1 MAIIDMRTMRYLN
14 LLDKVAHVKTSK
26 CFVHNGSIFFAV
38 NKNDVSR
45 AIGPAAINV
54 RRMQEKTGKNIRIIE
69 EAENLKD
76 IRMFIEDIV
85 SPVRIKSAEIK
96 DNAVIITAGNNQ
108 TKASLIGRNKRR
120 LEELND
126 IIQNFFSMNVKV
138 V

>member
-1 MAIIDMRTMRYLN
+1 MVIIDMKTMRYLN

-54 RRMQEKTGKNIRIIE
+54 RRMQEKIGKNIRIIE
-69 EAENLKD
+69 ETENLKD
-76 IRMFIEDIV
+76 IKMFIEDIV

-96 DNAVIITAGNNQ
+96 DNSVVITAGNSQ
-108 TKASLIGRNKRR
+108 TKASLIGRNKQR
-120 LEELND
+120 LEELKD
-126 IIQNFFSMNVKV
+126 IIQNFFNMNVKIV
-138 V
+138 

>member
-1 MAIIDMRTMRYLN
+1 MVIINMKTMRYLN

-54 RRMQEKTGKNIRIIE
+54 RRMQEKIGKNIRIIE
-69 EAENLKD
+69 ETENLKD
-76 IRMFIEDIV
+76 IKMFIEDIV

-96 DNAVIITAGNNQ
+96 DNSVVITAGNSQ
-108 TKASLIGRNKRR
+108 TKASLIGRNKQR
-120 LEELND
+120 LEELKD
-126 IIQNFFSMNVKV
+126 IIQNFFNMNVKIV
-138 V
+138 

>member
-1 MAIIDMRTMRYLN
+1 MKTMRYLN

-54 RRMQEKTGKNIRIIE
+54 RRMQEKIGKNIRIIE
-69 EAENLKD
+69 ETENLKD
-76 IRMFIEDIV
+76 IKMFIEDIV

-96 DNAVIITAGNNQ
+96 DNSVVITAGNSQ
-108 TKASLIGRNKRR
+108 TKASLIGRNKQR
-120 LEELND
+120 LEELKD
-126 IIQNFFSMNVKV
+126 IIQNFFNMNVKIV
-138 V
+138 